1 MPNQGEGFGPCLG
14 SRDRIMDLGLPHPR
28 RLLPVVAI
36 NQIRYHAR
44 PCLYSPVIIM
54 RILHGAAVLKYRTK
68 TVPLDVSRRRRGRY
82 IVFKQ

>member
-54 RILHGAAVLKYRTK
+54 RILHGAAVLKSIRF
-68 TVPLDVSRRRRGRY
+68 S
-82 IVFKQ
+82 